1 MTVRLLSVALGLLAA
16 SALSSAFHH
25 RTSSRETHHVHHSSL
40 FDSVDTASIDRLPI
54 YDIIDDIR
62 GAFRGDKSNLLLEA
76 SPGAGKTSVVPLLI
90 SSLVGGG
97 EERGDGGS
105 GGRVIVVEPRRV
117 ATRSAAQR
125 MADLINQRPGGSVGY
140 AIRGESRQSS
150 ATEVLVCTD
159 GVLLNMLRRDPE
171 LVGTS
176 AVVLDE
182 FHERGLGSDTAFA
195 LLRQVQETYRP
206 DLRLV
211 VMSATLLGSGDGD
224 ETSMGARL
232 VKTLGGEDQCAVL
245 KSEGRQYP
253 VTYQHAQS
261 RARHRAMVRDTK
273 LLVETMAD
281 AIQEGL
287 IKAPAKGDLLA
298 FLPGVK
304 EIKRTIQELKKRG
317 VDKVFDI
324 FPLYGALPRKEQ
336 DKAIYSCA
344 DSGRRRIIVS
354 SPIAEASLTI
364 DGVTCVVDSGFQRQ
378 PRYDANTGLPLLVTV
393 VCSKDSSIQRAG
405 RAGRTQEGLC
415 IRLFSEA
422 EFDSMAEHA
431 VPEIQ
436 SSDLVPTV
444 LLLSDWGCLSA
455 SEILEAPF
463 LDAPDEQALDKAYQ
477 LLLDLEAVEEYRVP
491 GSRDNKRYKVTEEGM
506 AIANIPTHPR
516 MAMSIL
522 KATEPSDL
530 VAALTVSAFLDDQV
544 SVDLRESNLAICV
557 REILSRGAHTRQLL
571 DFASRNGDRAR
582 DAMVQALD
590 GRINPKEVAD
600 CVGRALL
607 PGFVDLIAQRK
618 GDASYG
624 GSLYML
630 SLGQSARLDDRQE
643 EGEYI
648 LVVDSS
654 TGDDGK
660 VRIRKYCKLDSADL
674 KAHQKQHEEIYTV
687 ASKGYEVRKRLVT
700 KVGSLI
706 LSTKPLPSP
715 SSEEVTTVLSR
726 SIKEEIGGVKGLFK
740 LQTKKKQEILTQIL
754 NRISLA
760 RTLGDD
766 SWSSSVAGLAAVMD
780 GNGKDDD
787 EDALLE
793 TIEPWLGA
801 ATSLKGVDLL
811 AVLTSQLSAEEQS
824 RLDQFYPTTLVAP
837 DGFAIP
843 ISYDT
848 EVGPIASAKLQQ
860 FFGTNESPTVGPPG
874 HETPV
879 TLSLLS
885 PAGRQLAQTKNLPFF
900 WREAYPSV
908 VSEMKGRYPKHA
920 WPDDPGNATP
930 SRLTKKQ
937 QSVQLGGGNGGKQSD
952 KRKKKKRKR

>member
-1 MTVRLLSVALGLLAA
+1 
-16 SALSSAFHH
+16 
-25 RTSSRETHHVHHSSL
+25 
-40 FDSVDTASIDRLPI
+40 
-54 YDIIDDIR
+54 
-62 GAFRGDKSNLLLEA
+62 
-76 SPGAGKTSVVPLLI
+76 
-90 SSLVGGG
+90 
-97 EERGDGGS
+97 
-105 GGRVIVVEPRRV
+105 
-117 ATRSAAQR
+117 
-125 MADLINQRPGGSVGY
+125 
-140 AIRGESRQSS
+140 
-150 ATEVLVCTD
+150 
-159 GVLLNMLRRDPE
+159 MLRRDPE
-171 LVGTS
+171 LAGTS

-195 LLRQVQETYRP
+195 LLRQVQENYRP
-206 DLRLV
+206 DLRIV
-211 VMSATLLGSGDGD
+211 VMSATLLGSGDDD

-232 VKTLGGEDQCAVL
+232 VKTLGGEDQCTVL

-253 VTYQHAQS
+253 VSYQHAQN

-281 AIQEGL
+281 SIEEGL

-304 EIKRTIQELKKRG
+304 EIKLTIQELKNRG
-317 VDKVFDI
+317 VDRVVDI

-336 DKAIYSCA
+336 DKAIYRA
-344 DSGRRRIIVS
+344 DSVRRRIIVS

-364 DGVTCVVDSGFQRQ
+364 DGVTGVVDSGFQRQ
-378 PRYDANTGLPLLVTV
+378 PKYDTNTGLPLLVTV
-393 VCSKDSSIQRAG
+393 VCSKDSAIQRAG

-455 SEILEAPF
+455 REILEAPF
-463 LDAPDEQALDKAYQ
+463 LDAPDEQALTKGYQ
-477 LLLDLEAVEEYRVP
+477 MLVDLAALEEYRVP
-491 GSRDNKRYKVTEEGM
+491 GSRNKRYRVTEEGS

-516 MAMSIL
+516 LAMSIL
-522 KATEPSDL
+522 KATEPSNL
-530 VAALTVSAFLDDQV
+530 VAALTVSAIMDDQI
-544 SVDLRESNLAICV
+544 STNLRDPNSAICI
-557 REILSRGAHTRQLL
+557 REILSGGAHARQLL

-590 GRINPKEVAD
+590 GKISPKEVAD

-630 SLGQSARLDDRQE
+630 SLGQSARLDDRQD

-648 LVVDSS
+648 LVANTS

-660 VRIRKYCKLDSADL
+660 VRIRQYCKLNLADL
-674 KAHQKQHEEIYTV
+674 KAVTSEHEEIYAV

-700 KVGSLI
+700 RVGSLV
-706 LSTKPLPSP
+706 LSTKTLPSP
-715 SSEEVTTVLSR
+715 SSDEITTVLLDT
-726 SIKEEIGGVKGLFK
+726 IDGIGGVKGLFD
-740 LQTKKKQEILTQIL
+740 LQPKKKQDALTQIL
-754 NRISLA
+754 KRISLA
-760 RTLGDD
+760 RTLGDE
-766 SWSSSVAGLAAVMD
+766 SWTPSVAGLAVVVD
-780 GNGKDDD
+780 GNGKDED
-787 EDALLE
+787 EDALLG

-801 ATSLKGVDLL
+801 ATSLKSVDLL
-811 AVLTSQLSAEEQS
+811 AVLTSQLSADEQS
-824 RLDQFYPTTLVAP
+824 RLDRFYPKTLVAP
-837 DGFAIP
+837 DGSAIP

-848 EVGPIASAKLQQ
+848 ELGPIASAKLQQ
-860 FFGTNESPTVGPPG
+860 FFGANESPTVGPPG
-874 HETPV
+874 RETPV

-885 PAGRQLAQTKNLPFF
+885 PAGKQLAQTVDLPFF

-908 VSEMKGRYPKHA
+908 VSEMKGR
-920 WPDDPGNATP
+920 
-930 SRLTKKQ
+930 
-937 QSVQLGGGNGGKQSD
+937 
-952 KRKKKKRKR
+952 

>member
-1 MTVRLLSVALGLLAA
+1 MSLRPRSPTLSPFWAALLAA
-16 SALSSAFHH
+16 SAVSFAFHH
-25 RTSSRETHHVHHSSL
+25 RICETHHVVLRSTL

-54 YDIIDDIR
+54 YEVIDEIR
-62 GAFRGDKSNLLLEA
+62 DAFRSGKSNLLLEA

-97 EERGDGGS
+97 EERGDGG
-105 GGRVIVVEPRRV
+105 RVIVVEPRRV

-125 MADLINQRPGGSVGY
+125 MATLIDQRPGGGVGY

-171 LVGTS
+171 LAGTS
-176 AVVLDE
+176 AVILDE

-195 LLRQVQETYRP
+195 LLRQVQENYRP
-206 DLRLV
+206 DLRIV
-211 VMSATLLGSGDGD
+211 VMSATLLGSGDD
-224 ETSMGARL
+224 AEASMGARL

-245 KSEGRQYP
+245 RSKGRQYP

-261 RARHRAMVRDTK
+261 RARHRAMVRDPK
-273 LLVETMAD
+273 LLVENMAD
-281 AIQEGL
+281 AIQDGL
-287 IKAPAKGDLLA
+287 MKDPAKGDLLA

-304 EIKRTIQELKKRG
+304 EIKRTMQELKRRG
-317 VDKVFDI
+317 VDKGFDI

-336 DKAIYSCA
+336 DKAIYSA

-378 PRYDANTGLPLLVTV
+378 PKYDANTGLPLLVTV

-405 RAGRTQEGLC
+405 RAGRTREGLC

-455 SEILEAPF
+455 GEILDAPF
-463 LDAPDEQALDKAYQ
+463 LDAPDEQALNKAYQ
-477 LLLDLEAVEEYRVP
+477 MLVDLEALEEYRAP
-491 GSRDNKRYKVTEEGM
+491 GSRNKSYRVTEEGT
-506 AIANIPTHPR
+506 AIANMPTHPR
-516 MAMSIL
+516 LAMSIL

-530 VAALTVSAFLDDQV
+530 VAALTVSAILDDQV
-544 SVDLRESNLAICV
+544 SIKLRDSNLAICV
-557 REILSRGAHTRQLL
+557 RDILSGGAHARQLL

-582 DAMVQALD
+582 DAMAQALD
-590 GRINPKEVAD
+590 GRINPNEVAE

-630 SLGQSARLDDRQE
+630 SLGQSARLDDKRE
-643 EGEYI
+643 EGEYV
-648 LVVDSS
+648 LVVDTS

-660 VRIRKYCKLDSADL
+660 VRIRKYCKLSIDLL
-674 KAHQKQHEEIYTV
+674 KAHEEEKEEVYTV
-687 ASKGYEVRKRLVT
+687 ASKGHEVRKRLVT
-700 KVGSLI
+700 RVGSLI

-715 SSEEVTTVLSR
+715 SSEVVTSVLLDT
-726 SIKEEIGGVKGLFK
+726 IDEIGGVKGLFE
-740 LQTKKKQEILTQIL
+740 LQPKKKQDALTQIL
-754 NRISLA
+754 RRISLA

-766 SWSSSVAGLAAVMD
+766 SWPPSAAGLAAIVD
-780 GNGKDDD
+780 GNGKDED
-787 EDALLE
+787 EDTLLE

-801 ATSLKGVDLL
+801 VTSLKSLDLL

-824 RLDQFYPTTLVAP
+824 RLDQFYPTSLVAP
-837 DGFAIP
+837 DGLAIP

-848 EVGPIASAKLQQ
+848 ELGPIASAKLQQ
-860 FFGTNESPTVGPPG
+860 FFGVNESPTVGPLG

-908 VSEMKGRYPKHA
+908 VSEMKGR
-920 WPDDPGNATP
+920 
-930 SRLTKKQ
+930 
-937 QSVQLGGGNGGKQSD
+937 
-952 KRKKKKRKR
+952 